1 MEVFYVSLD
10 PMAKP
15 TQVCIMLHTR
25 KKTAK
30 YYNAQ
35 SFLAGNA
42 DMCSTTDVS
51 LCYEFG
57 RCV

>member
-25 KKTAK
+25 KKQQNTIMLSHFWQEMQICA
-30 YYNAQ
+30 ARQ
-35 SFLAGNA
+35 
-42 DMCSTTDVS
+42 T
-51 LCYEFG
+51 
-57 RCV
+57 

>member
-15 TQVCIMLHTR
+15 TQVCIMLYTH
-25 KKTAK
+25 KKTTK
-30 YYNAQ
+30 YHNAQ

-42 DMCSTTDVS
+42 AYVQHDRHAH
-51 LCYEFG
+51 YE
-57 RCV
+57 